1 MKLTVKTDV
10 FQNMV
15 AKAVKGSS
23 NSNLYLTQLMA
34 ISLKNNDLVLITTDE
49 NNYLYVKEPKVAG
62 DDFYAVVPVEKFAK
76 LISRLT
82 CEEITLEIPQSK
94 SGELE
99 KLIVKGNGKYV
110 IELPYDE
117 DGQLVQFPDPL
128 ASSIPDAVEEDV
140 KLSTI
145 HLILSTAKAALQVA
159 KNRTCYCG
167 YYIGDRVV
175 TTDSYKICG
184 IDIKLFDRAMLLPP
198 ELVDLLDLLGEE
210 DVKVTHNDDTLI
222 FSTDRTVVY
231 GHVMEGIDEYKIDA
245 ISSLLDEQFGSSCK
259 IEKSALLQLLD
270 RLTLFVGTYDKNSVY
285 LTFTKDG
292 LLVSSKQDSGSEI
305 IPYRESNNFKDYT
318 CCLDIELF
326 KSQVKA
332 NQSGVIEILY
342 GNDSSIKMVDANVKQ
357 IVALADDDREDS
369 DEEDAE

>member
-23 NSNLYLTQLMA
+23 NTNLYLTQLMS
-34 ISLKNNDLVLITTDE
+34 ISLKDNELVLTTTDG
-49 NNYLYVKEPKVAG
+49 NNYLYVREQKIAG
-62 DDFYAVVPVEKFAK
+62 DDFYAVVPVDKFSK

-82 CEEITLEIPQSK
+82 CEEITLELPTAK

-99 KLIVKGNGKYV
+99 KLVVKGNGKYI

-117 DGQLVQFPDPL
+117 EGQLVEFPDPL
-128 ASSIPDAVEEDV
+128 ADELTGDAVVESV

-159 KNRTCYCG
+159 KTRTCYCG
-167 YYIGDRVV
+167 YYMGDRIV

-184 IDIKLFDRAMLLPP
+184 IDIQFLDRPMLLPP

-210 DVKVTHNDDTLI
+210 DVEVQHNDDTLI
-222 FSTDRTVVY
+222 FKTAKTVVY
-231 GHVMEGIDEYKIDA
+231 GHVMEGIADYKIDA

-259 IEKSALLQLLD
+259 VEKSSLLQLLD
-270 RLTLFVGTYDKNSVY
+270 RLALFVGTYDKNSVY

-292 LLVSSKQDSGSEI
+292 LIVSSKQDSGSEM

-318 CCLDIELF
+318 CCLDIELLR
-326 KSQVKA
+326 SQVKA
-332 NQSGVIEILY
+332 NQSGIIEILY
-342 GNDSSIKMVDANVKQ
+342 GNDSSIKMVDGNIKQ

-369 DEEDAE
+369 EE

>member
-23 NSNLYLTQLMA
+23 STNLYLTQLMA
-34 ISLKNNDLVLITTDE
+34 ISLKNNELVLTTTDE
-49 NNYLYVKEPKVAG
+49 NNYLYVREQKVAG
-62 DDFYAVVPVEKFAK
+62 DDFYAVVPVDKFAK

-82 CEEITLEIPQSK
+82 CEEITLEIPQSNR
-94 SGELE
+94 GELE

-128 ASSIPDAVEEDV
+128 AEGISDAVEEDV

-159 KNRTCYCG
+159 KTRTCYCG
-167 YYIGDRVV
+167 YYVGDRVV

-184 IDIKLFDRAMLLPP
+184 IDIKLFDRPMLLPP
-198 ELVDLLDLLGEE
+198 EFVDLLDLLGEE

-222 FSTDRTVVY
+222 FTTTQTVVY
-231 GHVMEGIDEYKIDA
+231 GHVMEGIEDYKIDA

-259 IEKSALLQLLD
+259 IEKSSLLQLLD
-270 RLTLFVGTYDKNSVY
+270 RLALFVGTYDKNSVY

-292 LLVSSKQDSGSEI
+292 LLVSSKQDSGSEM
-305 IPYRESNNFKDYT
+305 IPYRESNNFTDYT

-326 KSQVKA
+326 RSQVKA

-342 GNDSSIKMVDANVKQ
+342 GNDSSIKMIDANVKQ
-357 IVALADDDREDS
+357 IVALADDDRES
-369 DEEDAE
+369 GEE

>member
-1 MKLTVKTDV
+1 MKLTVRTDV

-23 NSNLYLTQLMA
+23 STNFYLTQLMS
-34 ISLKNNDLVLITTDE
+34 ISLKDNELVVTTTDG
-49 NNYLYVKEPKVAG
+49 NNYLYVKEQKVAG
-62 DDFYAVVPVEKFAK
+62 DDFYAVVPVEKFSK
-76 LISRLT
+76 LISKLT
-82 CEEITLEIPQSK
+82 CEEITLEIPMSK
-94 SGELE
+94 GGELE
-99 KLIVKGNGKYV
+99 KLVVKGNGKYI

-117 DGQLVQFPDPL
+117 DGNLVEFPDPVSEDDGQMWNK
-128 ASSIPDAVEEDV
+128 ADV

-145 HLILSTAKAALQVA
+145 HLILSTAKAALQIA
-159 KNRTCYCG
+159 KTRTCYCG
-167 YYIGDRVV
+167 YYMGDRVV

-184 IDIKLFDRAMLLPP
+184 INIKLFDTPMLLPP

-210 DVKVTHNDDTLI
+210 DVDVRYNTDTLI
-222 FSTDRTVVY
+222 FRTGKTVVY
-231 GHVMEGIDEYKIDA
+231 GHVMEGIEDYKIDA

-259 IEKSALLQLLD
+259 VEKSALLQLLD
-270 RLTLFVGTYDKNSVY
+270 RLTLFVDIYDKNSVY

-305 IPYRESNNFKDYT
+305 IPYRESNNFTDYT

-332 NQSGVIEILY
+332 NQSGIIEILY
-342 GNDSSIKMVDANVKQ
+342 GNDSSIKMVDGNIRQ

-369 DEEDAE
+369 DDE